1 MPLVV
6 IQTTIPGSEAGPNP
20 FRITE
25 VLDRVAESAQEALDI
40 VLSHLGGDREAT
52 SDCLTA
58 RWHDKGGYWL
68 VAYEPAPEV
77 RTIERVMLM

>member
-6 IQTTIPGSEAGPNP
+6 IQTTIPGTDAQP

-25 VLDRVAESAQEALDI
+25 VLDRVAESASEALEAAAI
-40 VLSHLGGDREAT
+40 HIGGDRET
-52 SDCLTA
+52 TEEYLTA
-58 RWHDKGGYWL
+58 RWHAQGGYWL

-77 RTIERVMLM
+77 QAGERLLLM

>member
-6 IQTTIPGSEAGPNP
+6 IQTTIPDSNTQP

-25 VLDRVAESAQEALDI
+25 VLDRVADSAAEALDI
-40 VLSHLGGDREAT
+40 AACHLGGDREAT
-52 SDCLTA
+52 EEFLTA

-77 RTIERVMLM
+77 NAGERLLLM

>member
-6 IQTTIPGSEAGPNP
+6 IQTTVNDANGKP

-25 VLDRVAESAQEALDI
+25 VLDRVAATAAEAMDI
-40 VLSHLGGDREAT
+40 AAAHI
-52 SDCLTA
+52 SDTDPDGEYLTV

-68 VAYEPAPEV
+68 VAWEPMRACEPL
-77 RTIERVMLM
+77 RPHMMLM

>member
-6 IQTTIPGSEAGPNP
+6 IQTTIPGHDSQP

-25 VLDRVAESAQEALDI
+25 VLERVADSAEEALE
-40 VLSHLGGDREAT
+40 VAAVHVGGDREAT
-52 SDCLTA
+52 EEYLTA
-58 RWHDKGGYWL
+58 RWHAKGGYWL

-77 RTIERVMLM
+77 KAGERLLLI

>member
-6 IQTTIPGSEAGPNP
+6 MQTTIPGTDAQP

-25 VLDRVAESAQEALDI
+25 VLDRVAESASEALDI
-40 VLSHLGGDREAT
+40 AAIHIGGDREVT
-52 SDCLTA
+52 EMFLTA

-77 RTIERVMLM
+77 KAGERLLLM

>member
-6 IQTTIPGSEAGPNP
+6 IQTTIPGTDAQP

-25 VLDRVAESAQEALDI
+25 VLDRVADSAGEALEVAAVHI
-40 VLSHLGGDREAT
+40 GGDREAT
-52 SDCLTA
+52 EEYLTA

-77 RTIERVMLM
+77 KAGDRLLLI

>member
-6 IQTTIPGSEAGPNP
+6 IQTTIPGTDAQP

-25 VLDRVAESAQEALDI
+25 VLDRVADSAAEALDI
-40 VLSHLGGDREAT
+40 AACHIGGERTETEDY
-52 SDCLTA
+52 LTA
-58 RWHDKGGYWL
+58 RWHEKGGYWI

-77 RTIERVMLM
+77 KVGERRLLM

>member
-6 IQTTIPGSEAGPNP
+6 IQTTIPGTDAQP

-25 VLDRVAESAQEALDI
+25 VLERVADTAEEALEI
-40 VLSHLGGDREAT
+40 ATTHIGGDREAT
-52 SDCLTA
+52 EDFLTA
-58 RWHDKGGYWL
+58 RWHAKGKYWL

-77 RTIERVMLM
+77 KAGERLLLV

>member
-6 IQTTIPGSEAGPNP
+6 IQTTIPGSDAQP

-25 VLDRVAESAQEALDI
+25 VLDRVATTAAEALDI
-40 VLSHLGGDREAT
+40 AACHIGGDREVT
-52 SDCLTA
+52 EDLLTA

-77 RTIERVMLM
+77 KAGERLLLM

>member
-6 IQTTIPGSEAGPNP
+6 IQTTIPGTDSKP

-25 VLDRVAESAQEALDI
+25 VLDRVAETAEEALDI
-40 VLSHLGGDREAT
+40 AAIHIGGDREAT
-52 SDCLTA
+52 EDFLTA
-58 RWHDKGGYWL
+58 RWHDQGRYWV

-77 RTIERVMLM
+77 KAGDRVLLM

>member
-6 IQTTIPGSEAGPNP
+6 IQTTIPSTDSQP

-25 VLDRVAESAQEALDI
+25 VLDRVADSAAEALEI
-40 VLSHLGGDREAT
+40 AAIHIGGDREAT
-52 SDCLTA
+52 EDFLTA
-58 RWHDKGGYWL
+58 RWHTKGNYWL

-77 RTIERVMLM
+77 KAGERLLLV